1 TPGTDTPGTDAASP
15 DAYTPGTGATGT
27 DAASP
32 DAYTPATGAPGTDA
46 ASPDADLPHAL
57 RPTPPRPTTRP
68 AATRHTATTRPTA
81 TGRLRR
87 SLFFVPVS
95 AVSVVII
102 AFGIIAAVQTA
113 TQAAGAPSQQPA
125 GHTPT
130 DFLYLAALFVSTA
143 LVTDFRLP
151 VGRLSSLPSVSP
163 AVALLATANLS
174 DQFFIALA
182 VWTLGFICGALFNSR
197 DVIVSVYA
205 TGLASLGALGWCL
218 VMASTPSTGWLPLVM
233 PFVATLVY
241 LVIVIAVEFARQGGR
256 WGKGGRWGVSELSAR
271 RLLGILV
278 VISGLAIAISFT
290 YVAVYPLL
298 LEADQNHHGAGLLVV
313 VAGAIFAIARVRQL
327 RGLQRRLKGL
337 TDAALTLPWNHGDDL
352 GAILIE
358 RAETA
363 VSADSIVV
371 RQSPPGPNEIGYIVR
386 LAPDAEAFVVATREL
401 SGTPFSREDDRVLEA
416 LAHLAT
422 EAARVTQDM
431 ADLTLRANSDSLT
444 GLPNYNAFGRALIHA
459 NENRPYSGAIAVL
472 FIDLDSFK
480 QLNDRH
486 GHHIG
491 DAMLVTVAE
500 RLSLTTRPHDVVARI
515 GGDEFVV
522 ILTGVKS
529 LAEAKSI
536 AERIT
541 EKTSEA
547 FTVEG
552 IDLRPLLSVGLAYSA
567 HRETDAGSLV
577 IDADRSMLAVKKSRH
592 QGGPAAESTI
602 NISPHRSARIN
613 DIVVDAID
621 NEKLSVVFQPIV
633 NMVENRIWAFE
644 ALVRYTDPELGAIS
658 PGALVE
664 RAKSL
669 GRMDELTRQV
679 MAKAMSGARAIQLI
693 EPSIATIAVNLE
705 VGQITDDHVGAFA
718 KEIVQ
723 RYPAISL
730 CLELNERS
738 LRHVTDDLRAQ
749 AQVLRDLGVIIA
761 LDDYGSENS
770 SVGSLVRIP
779 MDILKLDRSLIDDA
793 TDNRQR
799 EVVKALQGFS
809 DALDY
814 LTIVEG
820 IETAETAALLRGV
833 GVRNAQGFYY
843 GVPATYEQVIARLS
857 KYGTAAVVS

>member
-1 TPGTDTPGTDAASP
+1 MAAAADQPGQRPATIQAPTQSLTEPGPPAAP
-15 DAYTPGTGATGT
+15 RTGAT
-27 DAASP
+27 SI
-32 DAYTPATGAPGTDA
+32 
-46 ASPDADLPHAL
+46 
-57 RPTPPRPTTRP
+57 
-68 AATRHTATTRPTA
+68 
-81 TGRLRR
+81 RR
-87 SLFFVPVS
+87 SLFFFPVS
-95 AVSVVII
+95 AVAVVIVI
-102 AFGIIAAVQTA
+102 LGVISAAQTA
-113 TQAAGAPSQQPA
+113 AQAAGAQAATAAQAAAAGTQQPS
-125 GHTPT
+125 HTPT

-163 AVALLATANLS
+163 AVALLATANLN

-182 VWTLGFICGALFNSR
+182 IWVLGFFCGAIFNSR
-197 DVIVSVYA
+197 DIIVSVYA
-205 TGLASLGALGWCL
+205 TGIASLGAVGWCL
-218 VMASTPSTGWLPLVM
+218 VMTATASSSGSIGVLPLLM
-233 PFVATLVY
+233 PFVATAVY
-241 LVIVIAVEFARQGGR
+241 LAVILAVEFARQGGR
-256 WGKGGRWGVSELSAR
+256 WGPDGRRGVSELSLR

-278 VISGLAIAISFT
+278 VIAGLAIAISFT
-290 YVAVYPLL
+290 YVGVYPLL
-298 LEADQNHHGAGLLVV
+298 LEADQNHHGAGILIV
-313 VAGAIFAIARVRQL
+313 VAGAIFALARVRQL
-327 RGLQRRLKGL
+327 RGIQRRLKGL
-337 TDAALTLPWNHGDDL
+337 TDAALTLPWNQGDDL
-352 GAILIE
+352 GAILSQ
-358 RAETA
+358 RVQTA
-363 VSADSIVV
+363 VSADAITI
-371 RQSPPGPNEIGYIVR
+371 RQAAPGSNEIGYPVR
-386 LAPDAEAFVVATREL
+386 LAPDAEAYVVATREL
-401 SGTPFSREDDRVLEA
+401 SGIPFTREDERVLEA

-422 EAARVTQDM
+422 EAARVTEDM

-444 GLPNYNAFGRALIHA
+444 GLPNYNSFRRALADA

-491 DAMLVTVAE
+491 DAMLVTVAD
-500 RLSLTTRPHDVVARI
+500 RLRETSRPHDVVARI

-522 ILTGVKS
+522 ILTALKS
-529 LAEAKSI
+529 LAEAKTV

-541 EKTSEA
+541 EKTSAA

-552 IDLRPLLSVGLAYSA
+552 VDLRPLLSVGLAYSA
-567 HRETDAGSLV
+567 HRETDAASLV
-577 IDADRSMLAVKKSRH
+577 VDADRSMLAVKRSRH

-613 DIVVDAID
+613 DIVAEAID
-621 NEKLSVVFQPIV
+621 NEMLTVVFQPIV
-633 NMVENRIWAFE
+633 NMAENRIWAFE
-644 ALVRYTDPELGAIS
+644 ALVRHTDAELGAIS
-658 PGALVE
+658 PGAIVE

-705 VGQITDDHVGAFA
+705 VGQITDAHVGAFA
-718 KEIVQ
+718 KEIAA

-738 LRHVTDDLRAQ
+738 LRHVTDDLRLQAQ
-749 AQVLRDLGVIIA
+749 ALRDLGIIIA

-779 MDILKLDRSLIDDA
+779 MDILKLDRSLIDEPGDH
-793 TDNRQR
+793 RQR

-820 IETAETAALLRGV
+820 IESAETAGILRAL

-857 KYGTAAVVS
+857 KHGTAAVIS